1 MLGHQSPKETLE
13 TYADLFDTD
22 LDALADLLD
31 HARTAALN
39 PSLVVVA
46 SDAAAVDDRGSAEE
60 NVRALNQ
67 IAIAEIYG
75 L

>member
-13 TYADLFDTD
+13 AYADLFDTD

-60 NVRALNQ
+60 NVPALN
-67 IAIAEIYG
+67 
-75 L
+75 